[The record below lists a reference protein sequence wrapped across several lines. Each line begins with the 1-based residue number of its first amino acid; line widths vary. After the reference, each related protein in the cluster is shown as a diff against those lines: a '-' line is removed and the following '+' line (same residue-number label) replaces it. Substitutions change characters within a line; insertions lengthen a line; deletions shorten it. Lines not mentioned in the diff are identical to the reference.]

1 MRENEMTKKS
11 KTVTNSME
19 ETKDRHKRY
28 FRAISNPIRR
38 HILIEIKNGHNTL
51 EAITNKTE
59 IDEKTI
65 EWHLQILEDAYCI
78 SRKNRGDTEK
88 LRLTQEG
95 EVIDYLEK

>member
-1 MRENEMTKKS
+1 MSKNS

-19 ETKDRHKRY
+19 ETKDRHRRY
-28 FRAISNPIRR
+28 LRAISNPIRR

-51 EAITNKTE
+51 KAISNKTG
-59 IDEKTI
+59 IDEKII

-78 SRKNRGDTEK
+78 SRKNSGDTEK
-88 LRLTQEG
+88 IRLTQEG